1 VSKKPI
7 RNTKNN
13 SILQLQYA
21 SGLLILNRCS
31 AYTRSIVY
39 NMAIYLQDHKSV
51 NCPPISHSIKM
62 SLKMAVFI

>member
-39 NMAIYLQDHKSV
+39 NMAIYLQDHTSV
-51 NCPPISHSIKM
+51 LTVHQYPTQSR
-62 SLKMAVFI
+62 